1 MIKSLTFFVFITI
14 SSLVFSQSSAVYEQ
28 RLKNYDVLS
37 YEFSIDLDK
46 YSDTIRVLEI
56 VYINLKTKNATVILD
71 LINDDGKGGME
82 VSSVEYMDGP
92 HEFISPSSNWS
103 HENNLLTLPNASKTG
118 VVIFNIIYK
127 GVPKDGLVISEN
139 KFGCRTYFGDN
150 WPTRARNWLACVDH
164 PLDKAKVSFNVITDT
179 VNQVVANGLLL
190 GVKMHSSDKIKYS
203 YATSYEIPT
212 KVMVIGVASFKVENL
227 ADLGNVSLSSWI
239 YNCFSSEYDKKSFSD
254 LKMAYEILPYFIDKF
269 GEYPYKKLANV
280 QSTTRFG
287 GMENA
292 SAIFYDENMVGSGKM
307 EALITHEI
315 AHQWFGNTATE
326 HDFTHLWLSEGF
338 ATYFTDDYLG
348 DKYGKSRMD
357 ERLKNERNRVIS
369 FLKKN
374 KLPVVDT
381 ITSDLM
387 NLLNPNSY
395 QKGAWVLHMLRD
407 KVGDSAFF
415 SGVRRY
421 YQTYK
426 WRNAKTSDFMAIMEK
441 ECDCSLDNFFTQWLK
456 QPGLPIIQVAYD
468 MEKHLYLTIKQLQN
482 EDYSFPLT
490 IRIHYKNGEHSD
502 HKILIDDKI
511 KTAVIF
517 LKGSFEEIELDPHTK
532 LLFEDSSAFD
542 K

>member
-46 YSDTIRVLEI
+46 YSDTIRVFEI
-56 VYINLKTKNATVILD
+56 VYINLKTKKAKVILD

-103 HENNLLTLPNASKTG
+103 HENNILTLPYIPKIGSVMYKIT
-118 VVIFNIIYK
+118 YK
-127 GVPKDGLVISEN
+127 GVPKDGLVISKN

-164 PLDKAKVSFNVITDT
+164 PLDKAKVLFNVYTDT
-179 VNQVVANGLLL
+179 VNQVIANGLLTD
-190 GVKMHSSDKIKYS
+190 VRMHSADKIKYS

-212 KVMVIGVASFKVENL
+212 KVMVIGVASFKVENV
-227 ADLGNVSLSSWI
+227 ADVGNISLSSWI

-254 LKMAYEILPYFIDKF
+254 LKMAYEILPYFINKF
-269 GEYPYKKLANV
+269 GDYPYKKLANV

-348 DKYGKSRMD
+348 EKYGKSRMD
-357 ERLKNERNRVIS
+357 ERLKNEKNRVIS
-369 FLKKN
+369 FLKNN

-381 ITSDLM
+381 ITNDLM

-407 KVGDSAFF
+407 MVGDSSFF
-415 SGVRRY
+415 KGVRTY

-426 WRNAKTSDFMAIMEK
+426 WKNAKTNDFKLIMENV
-441 ECDCSLDNFFTQWLK
+441 CDCSLDAFFNQWLK
-456 QPGLPIIQVAYD
+456 QSGLPLIEVYYEI
-468 MEKHLYLTIKQLQN
+468 EKHLYLTIKQHQK
-482 EDYSFPLT
+482 EDYIFPLT
-490 IRIHYKNGEHSD
+490 VRVYYKNGKYND
-502 HKILIDDKI
+502 HHIFVDQKTKEYLIKPQGE
-511 KTAVIF
+511 V
-517 LKGSFEEIELDPHTK
+517 LKIELDPNTK
-532 LLFEDSSAFD
+532 LLFEQTRLD

>member
-1 MIKSLTFFVFITI
+1 MIKSLTLFFLIMI
-14 SSLVFSQSSAVYEQ
+14 SSLVLSQSITTYEQ
-28 RLKNYDVLS
+28 RLNNYDVLS

-46 YSDTIRVLEI
+46 YSDTIHVEEI
-56 VYINLKTKNATVILD
+56 VHINIKTKNTKVILD
-71 LINDDGKGGME
+71 LINDNGKGGME

-103 HENNLLTLPNASKTG
+103 HKNNILTLPYVPKIGSLMYKIT
-118 VVIFNIIYK
+118 YK
-127 GVPKDGLVISEN
+127 GIPKDGLVISKN

-164 PLDKAKVSFNVITDT
+164 PLDKAKVLFNVYTDT
-179 VNQVVANGLLL
+179 VNQVIANGILTS
-190 GVKMHSSDKIKYS
+190 VKMHGADKIKYS

-212 KVMVIGVASFKVENL
+212 KVMVIGVASFKVENV
-227 ADLGNVSLSSWI
+227 ADVGNVSLSSWI

-254 LKMAYEILPYFIDKF
+254 LKMSYEILPYFINKF
-269 GEYPYKKLANV
+269 GDYPYKKLANV

-292 SAIFYDENMVGSGKM
+292 SSIFYDENMVGSGKM
-307 EALITHEI
+307 EALIAHEI

-348 DKYGKSRMD
+348 EKYGKNRMD
-357 ERLKNERNRVIS
+357 RRLKNERNRVIS

-374 KLPVVDT
+374 KLPVLDT

-407 KVGDSAFF
+407 KVGDSSFF
-415 SGVRRY
+415 RGVRTY

-426 WRNAKTSDFMAIMEK
+426 WRNAKTNDFKVIMEN
-441 ECDCSLDNFFTQWLK
+441 ECDCSLDTFFNQWLK
-456 QPGLPIIQVAYD
+456 QSDLPIIQATYAI
-468 MEKHLYLTIKQLQN
+468 EKHLYLTIKQHQK

-490 IRIHYKNGEHSD
+490 IRVYYKNGKYND
-502 HKILIDDKI
+502 HDIFVDS
-511 KTAVIF
+511 KTKGYVIQAKGEV
-517 LKGSFEEIELDPHTK
+517 LKIELDPNTK
-532 LLFEDSSAFD
+532 LLFEERRLD
-542 K
+542 

>member
-1 MIKSLTFFVFITI
+1 MIKSLTFFVLITI
-14 SSLVFSQSSAVYEQ
+14 SSLVFSQSSALYEQ

-46 YSDTIRVLEI
+46 YSDTIRVWEI
-56 VYINLKTKNATVILD
+56 VYINIKTINTQVILD

-82 VSSVEYMDGP
+82 VSNVEYVDGP
-92 HEFISPSSNWS
+92 HEFVSPSSNWS
-103 HENNLLTLPNASKTG
+103 HKNNILTLPYVPKIGNVMYKIT
-118 VVIFNIIYK
+118 YK
-127 GVPKDGLVISEN
+127 GVPKDGLVINKN

-164 PLDKAKVSFNVITDT
+164 PLDKAKVSFNVFTDT
-179 VNQVVANGLLL
+179 VNQVVANGLLTN
-190 GVKMHSSDKIKYS
+190 VKMHGTDKIKYS

-227 ADLGNVSLSSWI
+227 ADVGNVSLSSWI

-254 LKMAYEILPYFIDKF
+254 LKMAYDILPYFINKF
-269 GEYPYKKLANV
+269 GDYPYKKLANV

-292 SAIFYDENMVGSGKM
+292 STIFYDENMVGSGKM

-326 HDFTHLWLSEGF
+326 YDFTHLWLSEGF

-348 DKYGKSRMD
+348 EKYGTAKMAA
-357 ERLKNERNRVIS
+357 RLKNERKKVIS

-374 KLPVVDT
+374 KLPVLDT

-407 KVGDSAFF
+407 KIGDSAFF

-426 WRNAKTSDFMAIMEK
+426 WKNAKTNDFKLIMENQ
-441 ECDCSLDNFFTQWLK
+441 CGCSLNAFFNQWLK
-456 QPGLPIIQVAYD
+456 QSGLPVIQVYYEI
-468 MEKHLYLTIKQLQN
+468 EKHLYLTIKQLQK
-482 EDYSFPLT
+482 EAYSFPLT
-490 IRIHYKNGEHSD
+490 VRVYYKNEKYNDHHIFVDQKTKEYVIEANGE
-502 HKILIDDKI
+502 
-511 KTAVIF
+511 V
-517 LKGSFEEIELDPHTK
+517 LKIELDPNTK
-532 LLFEDSSAFD
+532 LLFEETWLN

>member
-1 MIKSLTFFVFITI
+1 MIKSLTLFVLITI
-14 SSLVFSQSSAVYEQ
+14 SSFVFSQSSSIYEQ
-28 RLKNYDVLS
+28 RLNNYDVLS

-46 YSDTIRVLEI
+46 YSDTIRVFEI
-56 VYINLKTKNATVILD
+56 VYINLKTKNAKVILD

-82 VSSVEYMDGP
+82 VSSVEYIDGP

-103 HENNLLTLPNASKTG
+103 HKNNILTLPYIPKLGSVMYKIT
-118 VVIFNIIYK
+118 YK
-127 GVPKDGLVISEN
+127 GVPKDGLVISKN

-164 PLDKAKVSFNVITDT
+164 PLDKAKVLFNVYTDT
-179 VNQVVANGLLL
+179 VNQVIANGLLTD
-190 GVKMHSSDKIKYS
+190 VKMHGTDKIKYS

-212 KVMVIGVASFKVENL
+212 KVMVIGVASFKVENV
-227 ADLGNVSLSSWI
+227 ADVGNISLSSWI

-254 LKMAYEILPYFIDKF
+254 LKMAYEILPYFINKF
-269 GEYPYKKLANV
+269 GDYPYKKLANV

-348 DKYGKSRMD
+348 EKYGKSRMD
-357 ERLKNERNRVIS
+357 ERLKNEKNRVIS
-369 FLKKN
+369 FLKNN

-407 KVGDSAFF
+407 MVGDSSFF
-415 SGVRRY
+415 KGVRTY

-426 WRNAKTSDFMAIMEK
+426 WKNAKTNDFKLIMEN
-441 ECDCSLDNFFTQWLK
+441 ECDCSLDAFFNQWLK
-456 QPGLPIIQVAYD
+456 QSGLPIIEVDYEI
-468 MEKHLYLTIKQLQN
+468 EKHLYLTIKQHQK
-482 EDYSFPLT
+482 EDYIFPLT
-490 IRIHYKNGEHSD
+490 VRVYYKNGKYND
-502 HKILIDDKI
+502 HHIFVDSKTKEYLIKPQGE
-511 KTAVIF
+511 V
-517 LKGSFEEIELDPHTK
+517 LKIELDPNTK
-532 LLFEDSSAFD
+532 LLFEQTRLD

>member
-1 MIKSLTFFVFITI
+1 MIKSLTLFFLITI
-14 SSLVFSQSSAVYEQ
+14 SSLVFSQSSAIYQQ
-28 RLKNYDVLS
+28 RLNNYDVLS

-46 YSDTIRVLEI
+46 YSDTIRVFEI
-56 VYINLKTKNATVILD
+56 VYINLKTKNAKVILD

-103 HENNLLTLPNASKTG
+103 HENNILTLPYIPKIGSVMYKIT
-118 VVIFNIIYK
+118 YK
-127 GVPKDGLVISEN
+127 GVPKDGLVISKN

-164 PLDKAKVSFNVITDT
+164 PLDKAKVLFNVYTDT
-179 VNQVVANGLLL
+179 VNQVIANGFLTD
-190 GVKMHSSDKIKYS
+190 VKMQGTDKIKYS

-212 KVMVIGVASFKVENL
+212 KVMVIGVASFKVVNV
-227 ADLGNVSLSSWI
+227 ADVGNVSLSSWV
-239 YNCFSSEYDKKSFSD
+239 YNCFSSENDKKSFSD
-254 LKMAYEILPYFIDKF
+254 LKMAYEILPYFINKF
-269 GEYPYKKLANV
+269 GDYPYKKLANV

-292 SAIFYDENMVGSGKM
+292 SAIFYDENMIGSGKM

-348 DKYGKSRMD
+348 EKYGRSRMD

-369 FLKKN
+369 FLKNN

-407 KVGDSAFF
+407 RIGDSTFF

-441 ECDCSLDNFFTQWLK
+441 ECDCSLDNFFNQWLK
-456 QPGLPIIQVAYD
+456 QSSLPVIQVYY
-468 MEKHLYLTIKQLQN
+468 ENNNQLYLTIKQHQK

-490 IRIHYKNGEHSD
+490 VRVYYKNGKYND
-502 HKILIDDKI
+502 HDIFVDSKTKEYLIQHQGE
-511 KTAVIF
+511 V
-517 LKGSFEEIELDPHTK
+517 LKIELDPNTK
-532 LLFEDSSAFD
+532 LLFEETRLD

>member
-1 MIKSLTFFVFITI
+1 MIKSIPFFLIISI
-14 SSLVFSQSSAVYEQ
+14 SSFVLSQPIAIYEQ

-37 YEFSIDLDK
+37 YEFSIGLDK
-46 YSDTIRVLEI
+46 YSDTIHVEEI
-56 VYINLKTKNATVILD
+56 VYVNIKTKKYPVILD
-71 LINDDGKGGME
+71 LINDDGKGGMQ
-82 VSSVEYMDGP
+82 VLSVEYMDGP
-92 HEFISPSSNWS
+92 HAFISPSSNWS
-103 HENNLLTLPNASKTG
+103 HKNNILTLPFVPKTG
-118 VVIFNIIYK
+118 SIMYKITYK
-127 GVPKDGLVISEN
+127 GVPKDGLVISKN

-164 PLDKAKVSFNVITDT
+164 PLDKAKVLFNVYTDT
-179 VNQVVANGLLL
+179 VNQVIANGLLTD
-190 GVKMHSSDKIKYS
+190 VKMHGLDRIKYS

-227 ADLGNVSLSSWI
+227 ADLGNISLSSWI

-254 LKMAYEILPYFIDKF
+254 LKIAYEVLPYFINKF
-269 GEYPYKKLANV
+269 GEYPYNKLANI

-292 SAIFYDENMVGSGKM
+292 SAIFYDENMVGSGNM
-307 EALITHEI
+307 EALIAHEI
-315 AHQWFGNTATE
+315 AHQWFGNTVTE

-348 DKYGKSRMD
+348 EKYGKSKMD
-357 ERLKNERNRVIS
+357 ERLKSERNRVIS
-369 FLKKN
+369 FLKNN

-407 KVGDSAFF
+407 KIGDSVFF

-426 WRNAKTSDFMAIMEK
+426 WKNAKTIDFKVIMEN
-441 ECDCSLDNFFTQWLK
+441 ECDCSLDTFFNQWLK
-456 QPGLPIIQVAYD
+456 QADLPIIQATYVIG
-468 MEKHLYLTIKQLQN
+468 KHLYLTIKQDQK
-482 EDYSFPLT
+482 EVYSFPLT
-490 IRIHYKNGEHSD
+490 VRLHFKDGKYDDHHIFVDSKTKKYVIQTDGE
-502 HKILIDDKI
+502 
-511 KTAVIF
+511 V
-517 LKGSFEEIELDPHTK
+517 LKIELDPNTK
-532 LLFEDSSAFD
+532 LLFAEKRLDR
-542 K
+542 